1 MPLLQCLP
9 GGDSGSGLAKA
20 GVYQAAV
27 VSYCSVDGGSALWCD
42 SLYCYSASLPE
53 PGTVSLARTTLPLSL
68 STDLTQA
75 AGDVETREAGHPLF
89 PCLPSRIHLG
99 LKQPPSA
106 SYENTGKSQKSHTT
120 DMLAKQLT
128 TTVDKSL
135 WIFSLHTGEFW
146 WLEDLE

>member
-53 PGTVSLARTTLPLSL
+53 PGTVSLARTTLPLSPG
-68 STDLTQA
+68 LTQA
-75 AGDVETREAGHPLF
+75 AGDVATGHPVF

-99 LKQPPSA
+99 LKQLPSA
-106 SYENTGKSQKSHTT
+106 SCENTGKSQEEREFSFLISRTT
-120 DMLAKQLT
+120 DMLAKPQNYM
-128 TTVDKSL
+128 SL
-135 WIFSLHTGEFW
+135 EFYRM
-146 WLEDLE
+146 